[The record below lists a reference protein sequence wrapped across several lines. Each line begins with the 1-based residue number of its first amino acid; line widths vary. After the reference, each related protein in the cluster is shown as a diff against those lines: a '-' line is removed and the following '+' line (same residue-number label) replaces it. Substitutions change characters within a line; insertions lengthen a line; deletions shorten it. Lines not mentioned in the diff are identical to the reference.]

1 MSLSIHKT
9 KLTISI
15 LKKIK
20 PSILNVIKKKNY
32 DFISEKHL
40 DSFDVLN
47 LIIEIEKKTKKKI
60 DPSKLTSKSFK
71 NVNTISKLI

>member
-1 MSLSIHKT
+1 MSLFIHKT

-47 LIIEIEKKTKKKI
+47 LIIEIEKKTKKKNRPI
-60 DPSKLTSKSFK
+60 KTNK
-71 NVNTISKLI
+71 